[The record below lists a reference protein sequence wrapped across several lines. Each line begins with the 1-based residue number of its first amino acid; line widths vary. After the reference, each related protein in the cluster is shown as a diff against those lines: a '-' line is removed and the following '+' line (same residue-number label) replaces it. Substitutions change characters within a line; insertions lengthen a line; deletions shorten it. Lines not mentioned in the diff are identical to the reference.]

1 MSRPPLKQDTATSSP
16 DMNNVGTV
24 PVTPSQL
31 KTFLTEAPLMYKSK
45 LHKDAEKHILTNC
58 YRSLWSNDLDLMQKY
73 FFKEG
78 LSDSDNL
85 SQLLEKYNLFGSE
98 EQDHDEQHHNQQN
111 LSKNDNDEPE
121 YWENQR
127 GKQCGHL
134 FKKGESVYR
143 CR

>member
-1 MSRPPLKQDTATSSP
+1 MSQSTA
-16 DMNNVGTV
+16 DLHNVGSF

-31 KTFLTEAPLMYKSK
+31 KKFLNEAPLMYKTK
-45 LHKDAEKHILTNC
+45 LNRAAEKHILTNC
-58 YRSLWSNDLDLMQKY
+58 YRALWSNDLKLMQKY

-78 LSDSDNL
+78 LSEKDNL
-85 SQLLEKYNLFGSE
+85 SQLLEKYNLFGSSKKE
-98 EQDHDEQHHNQQN
+98 ETEEGSDADSE
-111 LSKNDNDEPE
+111 E
-121 YWENQR
+121 WEGQG

>member
-1 MSRPPLKQDTATSSP
+1 MSQPISTLDNIGSSP
-16 DMNNVGTV
+16 I
-24 PVTPSQL
+24 TPAQL
-31 KTFLTEAPLMYKSK
+31 KTFLIEAPLMYKSK
-45 LHKDAEKHILTNC
+45 LHRGAEKQILTNC
-58 YRSLWSNDLDLMQKY
+58 YRSLWSNDAELMQKY

-98 EQDHDEQHHNQQN
+98 HEDNNDDQLPNQQN
-111 LSKNDNDEPE
+111 LSKSDNDEPE
-121 YWENQR
+121 YWESQR

>member
-1 MSRPPLKQDTATSSP
+1 MSQPTTTTTFSSSTW
-16 DMNNVGTV
+16 DNVGTS
-24 PVTPSQL
+24 PITPAQL

-45 LHKDAEKHILTNC
+45 LHRGAEKQILTNC
-58 YRSLWSNDLDLMQKY
+58 YRSLWSNDAELMQKY

-98 EQDHDEQHHNQQN
+98 PDDPMLPDQQN
-111 LSKNDNDEPE
+111 LSTSNDNEPE
-121 YWENQR
+121 YWESQR